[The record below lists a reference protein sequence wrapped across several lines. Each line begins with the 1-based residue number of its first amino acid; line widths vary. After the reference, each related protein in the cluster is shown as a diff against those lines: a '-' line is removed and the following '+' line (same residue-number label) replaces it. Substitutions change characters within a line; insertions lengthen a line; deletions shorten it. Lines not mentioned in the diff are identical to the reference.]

1 MNTAKPFVYTQAL
14 NQFVESNGRR
24 LAYRSVGEGKPI
36 VLCVR
41 FRGNMDSWD
50 PAFIGALA
58 DQGFRVITFD
68 YTGLGLS
75 SGTPTY
81 SPLALAD
88 DARDLIEAL
97 NLKDAVIGG
106 WSLGGLTAQVFL
118 ARYPQLITHAVLLGT
133 VPPGPNVKGAE
144 QLFNDTARKPEND
157 FEDEVA
163 LFFEPASPAS
173 RAAAQR
179 SHERL
184 ALRQEGRSVPVPHA
198 FAAAV
203 LSPEPRSPLFP
214 ADPILLA
221 LKHTQ
226 LPILHIGGD
235 HDIAFP
241 VANWYA
247 LNGQLPTV
255 QLITFPHAGH
265 GPHHQHPEAA
275 AKHIAAFVHAAR

>member
-1 MNTAKPFVYTQAL
+1 MIEKNSYAYNVAP

-36 VLCVR
+36 VLCAR
-41 FRGNMDSWD
+41 FRGNLDSWD
-50 PAFIGALA
+50 PAFIDALV

-68 YTGLGLS
+68 YSGLGLS
-75 SGTPTY
+75 GGTPTY
-81 SPLALAD
+81 SPLALAE

-97 NLKDAVIGG
+97 ELKDAVLGG
-106 WSLGGLTAQVFL
+106 WSLGALTAQVVL
-118 ARYPQLITHAVLLGT
+118 AKYPQLITHAVLLGA

-144 QLFNDTARKPEND
+144 QLFNDTARKIEND
-157 FEDEVA
+157 LEDEIV

-173 RAAAQR
+173 RAAAHL

-184 ALRQEGRSVPVPHA
+184 ALRKEGRSQDISHSFAVA
-198 FAAAV
+198 F
-203 LSPEPRSPLFP
+203 LPPEPRSPMFP

-226 LPILHIGGD
+226 VPILHIGGD

-241 VANWYA
+241 VENWYA
-247 LNGQLPTV
+247 LNQQLPTV
-255 QLITFPHAGH
+255 QLITFPQAGH
-265 GPHHQHPEAA
+265 GPHHQYPEAA
-275 AKHIAAFVHAAR
+275 ALHIAAFVRLRR

>member
-1 MNTAKPFVYTQAL
+1 MNAAKSFAYTQAH
-14 NQFVESNGRR
+14 NQFVESKGRR

-50 PAFIGALA
+50 PAFIDALA
-58 DQGFRVITFD
+58 GQGFRVITFD

-75 SGTPTY
+75 TGTPTY

-97 NLKDAVIGG
+97 SLKDAVIGG

-118 ARYPQLITHAVLLGT
+118 AKYPQLVTHALLLGT

-144 QLFNDTARKPEND
+144 QLFNDTARKPDND
-157 FEDEVA
+157 LEDEVV
-163 LFFEPASPAS
+163 LFFEPASATS

-184 ALRQEGRSVPVPHA
+184 ALRQEGRSQPIPHA
-198 FAAAV
+198 FAIAV
-203 LSPEPRSPLFP
+203 LPPEPRSPLFP

-241 VANWYA
+241 VENWYA
-247 LNGQLPTV
+247 LNPQLPTV
-255 QLITFPHAGH
+255 QLITYPQAGH
-265 GPHHQHPEAA
+265 APHHQHPEAVA
-275 AKHIAAFVHAAR
+275 LHIAAFVHATR